1 MQYKKPEIRV
11 DKVFSI
17 SLLELMKMNM
27 TEAQINDA
35 SEIDAMEFIFANL
48 VTVKGRSFVMMLDN
62 KGYISYFS
70 TR

>member
-48 VTVKGRSFVMMLDN
+48 VTVKGRVFVMVLDN